1 MVNVEV
7 YGDTKASC
15 TQRVLIMLEE
25 LNLKYS
31 LKPVDLSKG
40 EQREPEFLKL
50 NPFGQ
55 VPVIDYG
62 DRTLFESRS
71 ILRYIAKNNLDIED
85 LLCSTDTDLWLE
97 VESQQ
102 FNPPASKII
111 YEKIYKKMTDEIH
124 DKPDTQDKPDKQGKP
139 DQDILADSVKS
150 LERVLDVYE
159 KQLET
164 NTYISGET
172 FTIADISHIPVINQ
186 LLKCGYKNLFKSR
199 PNVYKWIKKIIKRES
214 AQAVLSESK

>member
-7 YGDTKASC
+7 YGDTKALC

-111 YEKIYKKMTDEIH
+111 YEKIYKKMTDEI
-124 DKPDTQDKPDKQGKP
+124 QKP
-139 DQDILADSVKS
+139 DQDTLADSVKS
-150 LERVLDVYE
+150 LERVLNVYE